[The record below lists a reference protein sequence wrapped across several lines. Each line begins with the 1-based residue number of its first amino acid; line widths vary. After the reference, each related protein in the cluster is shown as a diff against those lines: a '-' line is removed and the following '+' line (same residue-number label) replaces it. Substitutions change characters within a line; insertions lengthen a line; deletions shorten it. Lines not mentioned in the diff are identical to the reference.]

1 MTSERQV
8 VVIPTRTFERQ
19 VKRIRVTRNELSR
32 IISELERAPDQ
43 GDLIP
48 GSGGARKVR
57 FAGRGRGKSGGY
69 RVVTALV
76 SFRSADSLYLLA
88 IYAKSDKV
96 NLSQGEVN
104 RLRKTLLELKSDRP

>member
-1 MTSERQV
+1 MTSEKQV
-8 VVIPTRTFERQ
+8 TVIPTRTFERQ
-19 VKRIRVTRNELSR
+19 VKRIRVSRDELSG
-32 IISELERAPDQ
+32 IIAELERAPER

-57 FAGRGRGKSGGY
+57 FAGRGKGKSGGY
-69 RVVTALV
+69 RVVTALF

-96 NLSQGEVN
+96 NLSKGEIN